1 MEELSRKGIQNLRS
15 SINEMFKSF
24 DVKSNNNDL
33 DKVEQSLDVSKLK
46 DQNPIDE
53 DMDLKL
59 PDLDLSSLGDLD
71 SLLPSGNWFDSLF
84 KNDSVKL

>member
-24 DVKSNNNDL
+24 DVKPNNNDL
-33 DKVEQSLDVSKLK
+33 DKVEQSLDLSKLK

-59 PDLDLSSLGDLD
+59 PDLDLSGLDDLD
-71 SLLPSGNWFDSLF
+71 SLLPSGNLFDSLF

>member
-24 DVKSNNNDL
+24 DVKPNNNDL
-33 DKVEQSLDVSKLK
+33 DKVEQSLDLSKLK

-59 PDLDLSSLGDLD
+59 PDLDLSGLDDLD

-84 KNDSVKL
+84 KSDSVKL

>member
-24 DVKSNNNDL
+24 DVKPNNNDL
-33 DKVEQSLDVSKLK
+33 DKVEQSLDLSKLK

-53 DMDLKL
+53 DMEL
-59 PDLDLSSLGDLD
+59 PDLDLSGLDDLD

>member
-24 DVKSNNNDL
+24 DVKPNNNDL
-33 DKVEQSLDVSKLK
+33 DKVEQSLDLSKLK

-59 PDLDLSSLGDLD
+59 PDLDLSGLDDL
-71 SLLPSGNWFDSLF
+71 DSLF

>member
-53 DMDLKL
+53 DMDLKF

-84 KNDSVKL
+84 KSDSIKL

>member
-24 DVKSNNNDL
+24 DVKPNNNDL
-33 DKVEQSLDVSKLK
+33 DKVEQSLDLSKLK

-53 DMDLKL
+53 DLDLKL
-59 PDLDLSSLGDLD
+59 PDLDLSGLDDLD

>member
-1 MEELSRKGIQNLRS
+1 MEELSRKGIQNLKS

-24 DVKSNNNDL
+24 DVKPNNNDL
-33 DKVEQSLDVSKLK
+33 DKVEQSLDLSKLK

-59 PDLDLSSLGDLD
+59 PDLDLSGLDDLD

-84 KNDSVKL
+84 KNDSFKL

>member
-24 DVKSNNNDL
+24 DVKPNNNDL
-33 DKVEQSLDVSKLK
+33 DKVEQSLDLSKVK

-53 DMDLKL
+53 DMDLKF

-84 KNDSVKL
+84 KSDSIKL

>member
-1 MEELSRKGIQNLRS
+1 MEELSRKGIQNLKS
-15 SINEMFKSF
+15 SLSEMFKSF
-24 DVKSNNNDL
+24 EVKGDTSDL
-33 DKVEQSLDVSKLK
+33 DKVEQSLDLSKLK

-59 PDLDLSSLGDLD
+59 PDIDLGNLDDLD

-84 KNDSVKL
+84 KEDSIKL